1 MSGPL
6 RSRTLSLLARPRAGS
21 TVSAPTTTTRRPEY
35 RPRSGPSRS
44 GRRRSIR
51 VPAVASPTAGAQHP
65 PFAATIERLHL
76 CFELHLN
83 AAQHLFDAHERRER
97 FTPLPPELAPRTG
110 EEGYA
115 IQDAF
120 LALRAQKLG
129 AIVGY
134 KIALSSA
141 EMRRFAGVDDPQAGA
156 LLEHTVHRSPA
167 RVRAADY
174 GRLLVE
180 FEIAVEMA
188 EDLPAADAPFF
199 RERVAKALDEALA
212 SAERASG
219 AGPLVDSRARGRHCR
234 PDGRPVVEG
243 APGRAP
249 AHQSTASARPA
260 AHPAPPCPPRAS
272 PLRCCRAGGCVAA
285 ATGWPASVPS
295 YRWRVCSAAGRSRRV
310 PTSSI
315 RA

>member
-1 MSGPL
+1 MN
-6 RSRTLSLLARPRAGS
+6 
-21 TVSAPTTTTRRPEY
+21 
-35 RPRSGPSRS
+35 
-44 GRRRSIR
+44 
-51 VPAVASPTAGAQHP
+51 VAQ
-65 PFAATIERLHL
+65 FKR
-76 CFELHLN
+76 

-97 FTPLPPELAPRTG
+97 FMPLPPELAPRTG

-156 LLEHTVHRSPA
+156 LLEHTVRRSPA
-167 RVRAADY
+167 RVRGGDY

-199 RERVAKALDEALA
+199 RERVAKAVGAVMPALELA
-212 SAERASG
+212 DDRNADYARLREHPFELIADNAWNEG
-219 AGPLVDSRARGRHCR
+219 AVL
-234 PDGRPVVEG
+234 GRPVRDWQGIDLGAARGVATINGQVVGEGRGADAMGHPFNAVAWVADHLAAHGRGLLRGDVVITGSLVASKFPKPGDVIGFSVEG
-243 APGRAP
+243 LGAVE
-249 AHQSTASARPA
+249 
-260 AHPAPPCPPRAS
+260 
-272 PLRCCRAGGCVAA
+272 LRVD
-285 ATGWPASVPS
+285 
-295 YRWRVCSAAGRSRRV
+295 
-310 PTSSI
+310 
-315 RA
+315 